1 MAKKKIT
8 PLSQNGRDIT
18 PQEIEN
24 IQEMLDMFWRL
35 SRTELAQ
42 TICENM
48 GWFSASGKNK
58 ADACIK
64 LLEKLEEQGIVKLP
78 EKHFTSKS
86 GTEKTVEIT
95 AITAPPSEDIK
106 SRLNDLGTICLEVV
120 KKKNDADLWKEY
132 VMRYHYLG
140 YKKPFGCY
148 IRYFVKSDRGIL
160 GCILFSGSSRNV
172 SVREEWIGWTEK
184 QRFRNHGWV
193 INNSRFLIFPWV
205 KVPYLASHLLSL
217 VEKQI
222 VQDWKERWEYSPVLM
237 ETFVDPKKFRG
248 TCYKAANW
256 EYIGMT
262 SGEGL
267 VLKGKKYTT
276 SPKKIFVRPLVK
288 NFRDILCSE
297 EKQPD
302 YNAD

>member
-1 MAKKKIT
+1 MAKKKIP
-8 PLSQNGRDIT
+8 PLSQSGRDIT
-18 PQEIEN
+18 PQEVVD

-64 LLEKLEEQGIVKLP
+64 LLEKLEKQGVINLP
-78 EKHFTSKS
+78 EKHFTLKS
-86 GTEKTVEIT
+86 GHENAVEIT
-95 AITAPPSEDIK
+95 DITVPPPEDIK
-106 SRLNDLGTICLEVV
+106 CRLKELGKIYIEVV
-120 KKKNDADLWKEY
+120 KNKNDADLWKEY
-132 VMRYHYLG
+132 IMRYHYLG

-148 IRYFVKSDRGIL
+148 IRYFIKSELGIL
-160 GCILFSGSSRNV
+160 GCILFSGSSMNIGE
-172 SVREEWIGWTEK
+172 REEWIGWTEK
-184 QRFRNHGWV
+184 QRLRNHGWV

-205 KVPYLASHLLSL
+205 KVPYLASYVLSL
-217 VEKQI
+217 IEKQI
-222 VQDWKERWEYSPVLM
+222 AQDWEERWEYRPVLM
-237 ETFVDPKKFRG
+237 ETFVDPEKFRG

-256 EYIGMT
+256 ECIGMT

-267 VLKGKKYTT
+267 VRKGKKYIT

-288 NFRDILCSE
+288 NFRDILCSGE
-297 EKQPD
+297 I
-302 YNAD
+302 AGW